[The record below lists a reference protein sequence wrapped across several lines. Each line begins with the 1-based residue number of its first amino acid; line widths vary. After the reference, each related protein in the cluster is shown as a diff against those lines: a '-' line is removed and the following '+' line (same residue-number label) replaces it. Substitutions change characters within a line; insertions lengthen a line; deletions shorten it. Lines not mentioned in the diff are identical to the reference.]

1 MAVRIGHASIGETG
15 KAKNNQSG
23 DQTKKEVCIRNWYSS
38 KWKYVLRC
46 KDFKIANKMATIC
59 EQGCAND
66 HIGYDQ
72 NQRNTLRTEAI
83 KCNYNLAKI
92 AVNCETDCSAYMS
105 VIAECAG
112 IKIPYHSAN
121 APTTSTMLADFLST
135 GMFTYFEDSKYLT
148 SDKHLKRGD
157 ILVSPGHHTVMVL
170 DNGTLADA
178 NGDAEHY
185 PLLKKGS
192 TGYYVRLMQELLN
205 KKGGYKLTIDGI
217 FGMATFNA
225 LVAFQGEMQLVK
237 DGICGEKT
245 WQKLL

>member
-23 DQTKKEVCIRNWYSS
+23 DQTKKEVCIRNWYSN

-46 KDFKIANKMATIC
+46 KDTNRADMMATIC

-72 NQRNTLRTEAI
+72 NQRNTLRAEAI
-83 KCNYNLAKI
+83 KCNFNLSKI
-92 AVNCETDCSAYMS
+92 NVMCETDCSAFMS
-105 VIAECAG
+105 VCAECAG
-112 IKIPYHSAN
+112 IKIPYHSGN

-135 GMFTYFEDSKYLT
+135 GMFAYFEDTKYTT
-148 SDKHLKRGD
+148 SEKYLKRGD

-170 DNGTLADA
+170 DNGSSALVDD
-178 NGDAEHY
+178 NAETY
-185 PLLKKGS
+185 PILRKGS
-192 TGYYVRLMQELLN
+192 TGYYVKVLQRLLYQ
-205 KKGGYKLTIDGI
+205 KGGYKLTNDGI
-217 FGMATFNA
+217 FGNATFNA
-225 LVAFQGEMQLVK
+225 VVAFQGECGLVK